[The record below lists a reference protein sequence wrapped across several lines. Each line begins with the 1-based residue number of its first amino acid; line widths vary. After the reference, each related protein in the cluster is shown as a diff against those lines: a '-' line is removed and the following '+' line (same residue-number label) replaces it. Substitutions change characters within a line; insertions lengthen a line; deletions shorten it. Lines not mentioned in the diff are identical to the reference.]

1 MRRFHL
7 RLYQLQK
14 QQHVDLIFYGTYAML
29 FDIRLAPAF
38 SELP

>member
-1 MRRFHL
+1 MESGVLFIA
-7 RLYQLQK
+7 Y
-14 QQHVDLIFYGTYAML
+14 QQHVDLIFYGTYTML